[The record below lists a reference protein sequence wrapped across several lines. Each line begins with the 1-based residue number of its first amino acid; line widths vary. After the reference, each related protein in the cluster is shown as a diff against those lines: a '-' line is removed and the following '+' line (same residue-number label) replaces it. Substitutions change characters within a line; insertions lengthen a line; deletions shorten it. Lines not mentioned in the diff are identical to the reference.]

1 MCVNVRMFPAFL
13 FTVTSGRWDSAGF
26 NPLWSPQFTFIIP
39 LLLLWRSHC
48 VGWLK
53 KKESLG
59 CCLKNPLCWCL
70 VHFVVLYVLFFYDVS
85 EASGT
90 EALVHTRSRLAS
102 NRLLIAADK
111 FTRELKHVLME
122 LWDYVLLACV
132 SLMTCKCR
140 ITTCAIEMEH
150 LSLTLLLLLVP
161 VSMHPSDTHLGYS
174 VQKVHLNKQYYVY
187 NFLY

>member
-1 MCVNVRMFPAFL
+1 MI
-13 FTVTSGRWDSAGF
+13 TSVYLHHSSAAIMKF
-26 NPLWSPQFTFIIP
+26 S
-39 LLLLWRSHC
+39 
-48 VGWLK
+48 
-53 KKESLG
+53 
-59 CCLKNPLCWCL
+59 LCWL
-70 VHFVVLYVLFFYDVS
+70 VEEKRITRVLFKKPSLSMSGAFCRFMFYFFMMSVS

-90 EALVHTRSRLAS
+90 EALVHTRSWLAS

-150 LSLTLLLLLVP
+150 LSHRTLLLLLIP

-174 VQKVHLNKQYYVY
+174 VQKVHLNKKYYVY